1 MKVKIELK
9 KIILFLFLFVITTN
23 AQMFKFGEAKGL
35 FMSIGVGPRFPVG
48 SFAEKLSMG
57 EGIDVAFS
65 YTDNKVLPVFL
76 YSKFGYQHYAG
87 DPDFY
92 RISDYSNFSSNVISL
107 DVGARYYFEPV
118 IKNVVLLMP
127 ILEAGLSFSVIENL
141 HQYKFDTHKSDLIET
156 LTKFG
161 FHAGA
166 GFSMFLLDVIGYYH
180 FSPDN
185 QFVSFDLRIR
195 IPIFATI

>member
-1 MKVKIELK
+1 MKKQIL
-9 KIILFLFLFVITTN
+9 ILFFVCISIN
-23 AQMFKFGEAKGL
+23 AQVLKFGEAKGL

-87 DPDFY
+87 DSDFY
-92 RISDYSNFSSNVISL
+92 RISDYSNFSSNVIGM
-107 DVGARYYFEPV
+107 DVGVRYYFEPV
-118 IKNVVLLMP
+118 LKNVVLLMP
-127 ILEAGLSFSVIENL
+127 ILEAGLSFSVLENL
-141 HQYKFDTHKSDLIET
+141 HQYKADLHKDDMIET

-180 FSPDN
+180 FSPDQ
-185 QFVSFDLRIR
+185 QFISFDLRIR